1 MIRSEWTRAG
11 WHPAMN
17 GGAKEHKGHEW
28 PSGWEAA
35 LQSVSA
41 QTELGTEL
49 KEMALSVVRRVD
61 AAAKQ

>member
-1 MIRSEWTRAG
+1 
-11 WHPAMN
+11 MN